1 MIADSCQ
8 SSGGDHSGNML
19 VTHRYRV
26 PANASMEMGRH
37 MTRRHSVGPAGIR
50 VIAVLAGLVWAGNA
64 MAQAEAPANESEVR
78 AAVAAMVDDFLDNR
92 AVRPFAPELSLED
105 AYRWQ
110 DEMVELLRPTMGN
123 VVGYKTGGHSPGPA
137 NPNFP
142 AGGIRAQLLS
152 GMFLEDG
159 AAIRPEDM
167 GADSFLEADFAFRV
181 GSADINDAETDLEI
195 LAGLDAVVPFA
206 EIPDP
211 TAEPDDNAMIRGI
224 VGNMSSRTAF
234 AGEPVLIEPTEEWMD
249 RLNNME
255 YAVLDENGNVIRSA
269 SMADWYQPI
278 DAVRW
283 LRDHLQSFGKDLMP
297 GQLLSLGN
305 LGINRPIHGGAAEGA
320 AYTANRYHVE
330 YHGLKDDGTPATVTI
345 NIDRGGD

>member
-1 MIADSCQ
+1 MTGLEGCCHARI
-8 SSGGDHSGNML
+8 GLLGML
-19 VTHRYRV
+19 AALVWS
-26 PANASMEMGRH
+26 ANA
-37 MTRRHSVGPAGIR
+37 PA
-50 VIAVLAGLVWAGNA
+50 
-64 MAQAEAPANESEVR
+64 QSDAPADESETR
-78 AAVAAMVDDFLDNR
+78 AAVAALVDDFLNDR
-92 AVRPFAPELSLED
+92 PVQPFAPELSLEE

-110 DEMVELLRPTMGN
+110 DELVEMLRPTLGE

-159 AAIRPEDM
+159 AAVRLEDM

-181 GSADINDAETDLEI
+181 GSADINGAETDLEI

-211 TAEPDDNAMIRGI
+211 TSEPDENGMIRGI
-224 VGNMSSRTAF
+224 VGNMSTRIAL
-234 AGEPVLIEPTEEWMD
+234 AGEPVAIGSTEEWLE

-255 YAVLDENGNVIRSA
+255 YAVLDEHGTVIQRR
-269 SMADWYQPI
+269 SMADWYRPV

-283 LRDHLQSFGKDLMP
+283 LRDHLQSYGKDLMQ

-305 LGINRPIHGGAAEGA
+305 LGINRPFFDGSARGDV
-320 AYTANRYHVE
+320 YTGDRYHVE
-330 YHGLKDDGTPATVTI
+330 YYGLRDNGEPATVTI
-345 NIDRGGD
+345 NIIRGGD

>member
-1 MIADSCQ
+1 MNRSDL
-8 SSGGDHSGNML
+8 GGSAKIG
-19 VTHRYRV
+19 
-26 PANASMEMGRH
+26 
-37 MTRRHSVGPAGIR
+37 
-50 VIAVLAGLVWAGNA
+50 VIATLAGLVWTEIALSQSEG
-64 MAQAEAPANESEVR
+64 PADESETR
-78 AAVAAMVDDFLDNR
+78 AAVAAMADDFLNGR
-92 AVRPFAPELSLED
+92 AVQPLAPELTLEE

-110 DEMVELLRPTMGN
+110 DEMVEMLGSTLGD

-159 AAIRPEDM
+159 ATIRLEDM

-211 TAEPDDNAMIRGI
+211 TSEPGENGMIRGV
-224 VGNMSSRTAF
+224 VGNMSTRIAL
-234 AGEPVLIEPTEEWMD
+234 AGEPVSIEATQEWLD
-249 RLNNME
+249 RLNTME
-255 YAVLDENGNVIRSA
+255 YAVLDENGTVIQRA
-269 SMADWYQPI
+269 TMADWYRPI

-283 LRDHLQSFGKDLMP
+283 LRDHLQSYGKDLMP
-297 GQLLSLGN
+297 GHLLSLGN
-305 LGINRPIHGGAAEGA
+305 LGINRPFFGGNGRGDV
-320 AYTANRYHVE
+320 YTGDRYHVE
-330 YHGLKDDGTPATVTI
+330 YYGLKEDGEPATVTI
-345 NIDRGGD
+345 NVDRGDDG

>member
-1 MIADSCQ
+1 
-8 SSGGDHSGNML
+8 
-19 VTHRYRV
+19 
-26 PANASMEMGRH
+26 
-37 MTRRHSVGPAGIR
+37 MTRWNTGNPARIGI
-50 VIAVLAGLVWAGNA
+50 VVMLAGLAWTGTAL
-64 MAQAEAPANESEVR
+64 AQSEAPEDESEIR
-78 AAVAAMVDDFLDNR
+78 AAVAAMLDDFLSNR
-92 AVRPFAPELSLED
+92 PVRPFAPELSLEE

-110 DEMVELLRPTMGN
+110 DELVEMLRPTLGEL
-123 VVGYKTGGHSPGPA
+123 VGYKTGGHNPGPA

-142 AGGIRAQLLS
+142 AGGIRAQFLS
-152 GMFLEDG
+152 GMFIEDG
-159 AAIRPEDM
+159 AAVRLEEM

-211 TAEPDDNAMIRGI
+211 TSEPDDNGMIRGV
-224 VGNMSSRTAF
+224 VGNMSTRIAL
-234 AGEPVLIEPTEEWMD
+234 AGEPVPTEPTEEWLE

-255 YAVLDENGNVIRSA
+255 YAVLDENGTVIQRA

-283 LRDHLQSFGKDLMP
+283 LRDHLQSYGKDLMP

-305 LGINRPIHGGAAEGA
+305 LGINRPFFDGTARGDV
-320 AYTANRYHVE
+320 YTGDRYHVE
-330 YHGLKDDGTPATVTI
+330 YYGLRDDGEPATVTI
-345 NIDRGGD
+345 NIIRGDGDHRPTQ